1 VRLTRTRRLL
11 DATADPLLALA
22 LLGLGVYE
30 IWIETEQVAGPRA
43 GNTAFL
49 VLVTVPLAWR
59 RRYPFIVLTLVT
71 LGAIGWV
78 SAWYFEQQPPFV
90 PFVALLL
97 CVFAVAAT
105 ATGRAVTAG
114 AGLLAAFVLTD
125 LAAVV
130 LGGRPE
136 ETAAAWILLAL
147 TWALGRIVHRQRSLT
162 AALAERAV
170 QLERER
176 EEKARLAVAL
186 ERARIARELHD
197 VVTHNVS
204 VMVVQAGVERRL
216 LGENRGSTSEVL
228 RAVEQTGRET
238 LVELRRLLGV
248 LRKGDER
255 LTLAPQPSLG
265 RLDELIEHIG
275 DAGLPVE
282 LRIEGKRTQ
291 LPAGVEL
298 SAYRIVQ
305 EALTNSLRHADAA
318 RAEVLVRYGSDA
330 LEIEVADD
338 GRGPANGADGG
349 HGLVGMRERAAL
361 HGGVLEAGAR
371 SGGGYTV
378 RARLPITGS

>member
-1 VRLTRTRRLL
+1 VRLTRPRTLL

-43 GNTAFL
+43 GNTAIL

-59 RRYPFIVLTLVT
+59 RRYPLAVLALVT
-71 LGAIGWV
+71 LGAIAWV

-97 CVFAVAAT
+97 CGFAVAAT
-105 ATGRAVTAG
+105 ATGRGATAG
-114 AGLLAAFVLTD
+114 AGLLAAFVVTD

-136 ETAAAWILLAL
+136 ETGAAWILLAL
-147 TWALGRIVHRQRSLT
+147 TWALGRVVHRQRSLA
-162 AALAERAV
+162 AALAERAA
-170 QLERER
+170 QLEHER

-216 LGENRGSTSEVL
+216 LGEKQTSTREVL

-282 LRIEGKRTQ
+282 LRIEGQRRQ

-305 EALTNSLRHADAA
+305 EALTNALRHADAA
-318 RAEVLVRYGSDA
+318 RAEVVVRYGSDA
-330 LEIEVADD
+330 LEIEIADD

-349 HGLVGMRERAAL
+349 HGLVGMRERVAL
-361 HGGVLEAGAR
+361 HGGMLEAGAR

-378 RARLPITGS
+378 RARLPVTGS

>member
-1 VRLTRTRRLL
+1 MRLTRPRTLL
-11 DATADPLLALA
+11 HATADPLLALV

-30 IWIETEQVAGPRA
+30 IWIESGQVAGPRA

-59 RRYPFIVLTLVT
+59 RRYPLAVLALVT
-71 LGAIGWV
+71 PGAIAWV
-78 SAWYFEQQPPFV
+78 SAWYFERQPPFV

-97 CVFAVAAT
+97 CGFAVAAAT
-105 ATGRAVTAG
+105 TGRGATAG
-114 AGLLAAFVLTD
+114 AGLLAAFVVTD

-136 ETAAAWILLAL
+136 ETGAAWILLAL
-147 TWALGRIVHRQRSLT
+147 TWALGRVVHRQRSLA
-162 AALAERAV
+162 AALAERAA

-216 LGENRGSTSEVL
+216 LGEKQTSTREVL

-282 LRIEGKRTQ
+282 LRIEGERRQ

-298 SAYRIVQ
+298 SAFRIVH
-305 EALTNSLRHADAA
+305 EALTNALRHAGAA
-318 RAEVLVRYGSDA
+318 RAEVVVRYGSDA

-371 SGGGYTV
+371 SGGGYAV
-378 RARLPITGS
+378 RARLPVTGS